1 MEGII
6 RVSPEQLI
14 STAGEFSNQ
23 GSSISALT
31 GEMMQLVTGLSSVWE
46 GEAATAYMTKFKGL
60 EDDIQRM
67 IRMVQEHASDLEEMA
82 SVYTQSDKTGADEA
96 SGLLSDVIQ

>member
-1 MEGII
+1 MEGIM

-46 GEAATAYMTKFKGL
+46 GEAATAYMTKYKGL

>member
-1 MEGII
+1 MGGII

>member
-31 GEMMQLVTGLSSVWE
+31 GEMMHLVTGLSSVWE

>member
-96 SGLLSDVIQ
+96 SGLPSDVIQ

>member
-1 MEGII
+1 MDGII
-6 RVSPEQLI
+6 KVAPEALI

-23 GSSISALT
+23 GSTINTLT

-46 GEAATAYMTKFKGL
+46 GEASQTYITKFKGL

-67 IRMVQEHASDLEEMA
+67 VRMVQEHASDLEEMA
-82 SVYTQSDKTGADEA
+82 RLYQESDKAGADEA
-96 SGLLSDVIQ
+96 NGLLTDVIQ

>member
-6 RVSPEQLI
+6 RVAPEQLI

-31 GEMMQLVTGLSSVWE
+31 GDMMQLVTGLSSVWE

-82 SVYTQSDKTGADEA
+82 SVYRESDKAGADEA
-96 SGLLSDVIQ
+96 SGLLSDIIQ

>member
-31 GEMMQLVTGLSSVWE
+31 GEMMLLVTGLSSVWE